1 MVDKAMSE
9 NALPTGRS
17 NSDKQK
23 AGKPELPRLGP
34 VVAAERIAAVD
45 VLRGVAVLGILV
57 INIDFFALP
66 SATFFNPTVAGGFT
80 GVNLLTW
87 KVNSI
92 LFFQKMMAIFSML
105 FGAGLIL
112 MYNRAESAGRSF
124 GGIYYRRILWL
135 LLLGLAHG
143 YFLWYG
149 DILHAYAVCGLFL
162 YLLRRRSAK
171 LLIVLGLLLLMI
183 GVSVQ
188 VGSGA
193 FFDMLRHEA
202 QAAETALAAG
212 ETLTP
217 HQQGMSQAWK
227 EISAAFD
234 PSQEEIAE
242 EIETYRGSYSET
254 LAHRVPKFLMVQTQ
268 ALLFMVFWRAIG
280 LMLLGMGL
288 MKLGVFS
295 GKRSMRFYIIC
306 IIVGYGISLPLCWY
320 GASSLIEHNFDF
332 IYLFK
337 IGHHFNYIGSIL
349 VALAHVGVVMVVCK
363 ADLLAWLTRRLAAVG
378 RMALTNYLMHTV
390 ICTTIFYG
398 YGLGLFGK
406 IERFSLMGLVLS
418 IWILQLIVSP
428 VWLKHFRFGPAEW
441 LWRSLTYWRRQPMRV
456 VMRNS

>member
-1 MVDKAMSE
+1 MEDNTMHE
-9 NALPTGRS
+9 DALPAGRPD
-17 NSDKQK
+17 NDKQK
-23 AGKPELPRLGP
+23 ANKSESPRLGP
-34 VVAAERIAAVD
+34 VVAAERIASID

-66 SATFFNPTVAGGFT
+66 SAIIFNPTVAGGFT

-92 LFFQKMMAIFSML
+92 LFFEKMMAIFSML

-135 LLLGLAHG
+135 LLFGLAHG
-143 YFLWYG
+143 YLLWYG

-171 LLIVLGLLLLMI
+171 LLIIFGLLLLII

-188 VGSGA
+188 VGSGT
-193 FFDMLRHEA
+193 FFNMLRHEA
-202 QAAETALAAG
+202 TAAETALAAG

-217 HQQGMSQAWK
+217 RQQGMSEAWK

-234 PSQEEIAE
+234 PSPEEIAE
-242 EIETYRGSYSET
+242 EIEGYRRGYSEI
-254 LAHRVPKFLMVQTQ
+254 LAHRAPESLMMQTQ
-268 ALLFMVFWRAIG
+268 ALPFMIFWRAIG

-295 GKRSMRFYIIC
+295 GKRSIRSYVIC
-306 IIVGYGISLPLCWY
+306 IIGGYGIGLPLCGY
-320 GASSLIEHNFDF
+320 GAGSLIEHNFDF
-332 IYLFK
+332 VYRFK
-337 IGHHFNYIGSIL
+337 IGSHFNYIGSIL
-349 VALAHVGVVMVVCK
+349 VALAHVGVVIVVCK
-363 ADLLAWLTRRLAAVG
+363 AGFLTWLTRRLAAVG
-378 RMALTNYLMHTV
+378 RMAFTNYLMHTL

-398 YGLGLFGK
+398 YGLGLFGRV
-406 IERFSLMGLVLS
+406 ERFGLMGFVLG
-418 IWILQLIVSP
+418 IWILQLFVSP
-428 VWLKHFRFGPAEW
+428 IWLKHFRFGPAEW
-441 LWRSLTYWRRQPMRV
+441 LWRSLTYWRRQPMRIA
-456 VMRNS
+456 RADL